1 MPQPRRPEVSA
12 FLLILICLSAA
23 AAQIAAPPFTAAIAG
38 PALLLFFLRE
48 WRHLARMARILVMIS
63 LLGSGMLLLAEK
75 IDLAVL
81 GRAIDRAAFLAFFVT
96 ALSLLQSAGGRSPMI
111 RNCGE
116 ALVEQPPGRR
126 YTVLTIGGALFGV
139 LLSLGTLSLL
149 GSIIVSG
156 VEGRRGSTEPRISE
170 IRMQRMTLAMLRG
183 FSTIPMWSPTTMTLA
198 IILSGLPS
206 LRWIDILPLG
216 LAATVAFLVLG
227 WITDRL
233 TYPRPS
239 GANRTEGAPLTTLLP
254 LVGLVILIPGVA
266 YVVAEVLGLS
276 MIAALL
282 VTVPFI
288 SFGWIFIQ
296 MRGAGDSHPMRASG
310 TWIMRDVL
318 PSLPSLR
325 SEVGIFAGSA
335 FIGILIPPLLNLDV
349 IGSTVAQL
357 GLSAGGVLVL
367 SFWGIALALMVGI
380 NPIISATIAIEILP
394 NLPGLALSELGIA
407 HMVMMS
413 WAVIIGLSPFST
425 SVRMSAR
432 VIGREAAE
440 IGLRWN
446 LRFSLVAG
454 ALLSL
459 YLFFI
464 GA

>member
-1 MPQPRRPEVSA
+1 M
-12 FLLILICLSAA
+12 
-23 AAQIAAPPFTAAIAG
+23 
-38 PALLLFFLRE
+38 
-48 WRHLARMARILVMIS
+48 
-63 LLGSGMLLLAEK
+63 
-75 IDLAVL
+75 
-81 GRAIDRAAFLAFFVT
+81 
-96 ALSLLQSAGGRSPMI
+96 
-111 RNCGE
+111 
-116 ALVEQPPGRR
+116 
-126 YTVLTIGGALFGV
+126 
-139 LLSLGTLSLL
+139 
-149 GSIIVSG
+149 
-156 VEGRRGSTEPRISE
+156 
-170 IRMQRMTLAMLRG
+170 
-183 FSTIPMWSPTTMTLA
+183 
-198 IILSGLPS
+198 
-206 LRWIDILPLG
+206 
-216 LAATVAFLVLG
+216 AFLVLG

-254 LVGLVILIPGVA
+254 LVGLVILIPGMA

-454 ALLSL
+454 VLLSL